1 MPVLKY
7 KSITLNFGIIIL
19 SHNFGKNI
27 HSAPPQPM
35 MAGYWL
41 RDPQNIPDKWSYY
54 LLLASYYYVAVNN
67 SYWLSRYLCIAN
79 VTKNW
84 VSSVSDVSFRVRN
97 QNFCKHRL
105 QHELFIHRWSS

>member
-1 MPVLKY
+1 MHVSYNEWFLGNQHKLK
-7 KSITLNFGIIIL
+7 IAII
-19 SHNFGKNI
+19 SHNFGKTV
-27 HSAPPQPM
+27 HSAPPP
-35 MAGYWL
+35 ANDGLLLWL

-84 VSSVSDVSFRVRN
+84 VSSVSDVSF
-97 QNFCKHRL
+97 
-105 QHELFIHRWSS
+105 